1 MLISAS
7 DPAPELIMTR
17 RLLPVLAL
25 LALAGCSDEPENL
38 QTKADNLSRSLETK
52 ANLLENEASN
62 GVDAAIAP
70 LDNEANAL
78 LAQADNSAAP
88 ADNAAGNTGQ

>member
-1 MLISAS
+1 
-7 DPAPELIMTR
+7 MTR

-52 ANLLENEASN
+52 ADLLENEASN

-88 ADNAAGNTGQ
+88 ADNAVGNTGQ